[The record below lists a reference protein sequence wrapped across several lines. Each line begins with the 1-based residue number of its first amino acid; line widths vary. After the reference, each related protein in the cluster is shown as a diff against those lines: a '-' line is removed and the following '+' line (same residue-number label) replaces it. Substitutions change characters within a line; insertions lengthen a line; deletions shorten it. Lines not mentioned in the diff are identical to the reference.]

1 MKGLNTG
8 DISFLIF
15 STALVMFM
23 VPGLALFYGGL
34 VKSKNVLSTIMHSYA
49 ALFIISI
56 QWIIIGYSLAFG
68 QDVKG
73 IIGNLHWAFLNN
85 FDFFA
90 ANANYADSVP
100 HLLFVVFQMM
110 FAIITIAVV
119 SGSFAERMRFPA
131 FLVFALLWSTLV
143 YDPIAHW
150 VWGNSGWLKHLG
162 VLDFAGG
169 NVVEINSGVSGLVTA
184 LVLGR
189 RKRTNPEPHHIPM
202 AILGGGVLWF
212 GWFGFNA
219 GSALHANG
227 IAVVA
232 LLNTNTSAAA
242 GAIGW
247 VICEWFITKKPTVLG
262 AMGGAI
268 AGLVAITQGAGF
280 VTPISAIFIGL
291 IGGMASYFAISFMK
305 VKLGYDDAL
314 DAFGCHGIGG
324 IWGAIA
330 TGIFATTFVNKDGNN
345 GLLYGNP
352 SLLGVH
358 MVAILSCALYAGVM
372 TFLILKVMSLFM
384 KIRTDKDQ
392 ENVGLDI
399 SLHGEEAYNGLN
411 I

>member
-1 MKGLNTG
+1 MEGLNTG

-56 QWIIIGYSLAFG
+56 QWIVIGYSLTFSS
-68 QDVKG
+68 DIKG
-73 IIGNLHWAFLNN
+73 IIGDLNWAFLNN
-85 FDFFA
+85 FDFFT
-90 ANANYADSVP
+90 ANAKYADSVP
-100 HLLFVVFQMM
+100 HLLFVIFQMM

-150 VWGNSGWLKHLG
+150 VWSSSGWLNRLG

-184 LVLGR
+184 LFLGK
-189 RKRTNPEPHHIPM
+189 RKRTKPEPHHIPM
-202 AILGGGVLWF
+202 AILGGGILWF

-227 IAVVA
+227 VAVVA

-247 VICEWFITKKPTVLG
+247 VICEWLITKKPTVLG

-280 VTPISAIFIGL
+280 VTPMAAIPIGL
-291 IGGMASYFAISFMK
+291 IGGIASYFAIGFMK

-330 TGIFATTFVNKDGNN
+330 TGIFATTLVNKNGNN

-352 SLLGVH
+352 GLLGVH
-358 MVAILSCALYAGVM
+358 LLAIFSCALYAGVM

-392 ENVGLDI
+392 ESVGLDV
-399 SLHGEEAYNGLN
+399 SLHGEEAYNGFN